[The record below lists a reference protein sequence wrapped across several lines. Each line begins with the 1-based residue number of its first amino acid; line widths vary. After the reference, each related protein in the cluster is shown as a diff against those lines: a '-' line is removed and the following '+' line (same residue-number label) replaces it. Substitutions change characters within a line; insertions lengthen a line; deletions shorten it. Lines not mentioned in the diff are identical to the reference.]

1 MTSSVRYGSYANIQA
16 VATDD
21 AIQRLDIAQE
31 CVKVLLPVI
40 AQGANAVVWTT
51 KGPGVIKA
59 IMTCR
64 LTNTAGANLWA
75 ASQANTLVVTITAD
89 GKGVNIAVPAGAV
102 ATVATDIAYLT
113 LVVGY

>member
-1 MTSSVRYGSYANIQA
+1 MTSSVRYGSYTALQA
-16 VATDD
+16 VADTD

-31 CVKVLLPVI
+31 CVKVSLPVI
-40 AQGANAVVWTT
+40 AQGNNAIIWTT

-64 LTNTAGANLWA
+64 LTNAAGANLWA
-75 ASQANTLVVTITAD
+75 DTQAHTLIVSITAD
-89 GKGVNIAVPAGAV
+89 GKSVNVAVPGGAV